1 MAPLFLV
8 WSLYFL
14 FLGFKKLERGL
25 SGHVAL
31 LHVFGGLLFGLGKYT
46 YTAYRISPAIVLLVL
61 IHYGLIAESG
71 GWREAVSLFHGL
83 FPTSF

>member
-25 SGHVAL
+25 SGRAAF
-31 LHVFGGLLFGLGKYT
+31 LHVLAGGLFGLGMYT

-61 IHYGLIAESG
+61 IHYGLIAETPP
-71 GWREAVSLFHGL
+71 GL
-83 FPTSF
+83 LLS